1 MANGGLSKQGDQ
13 HNMASLLE
21 YSCLPR
27 LVDAAL
33 SHGESPE
40 LSMVRS
46 WCDRLTA
53 ERLEAEAWL
62 GYSPEQLRQLWVS
75 KCHKGREAQKLFE
88 VPVGSQEFA
97 KLTTLFKTAPKEP
110 AAYGGAS
117 PAAWAQTNILRIE
130 RVENGLQ
137 LDGSARPYFESLQSS
152 LKDQD
157 VHFEPGV
164 HTRWVFH
171 GTDAIE
177 SIVSNPIAGFQPL
190 ASGSKGASLWGC
202 GTYFA
207 RDAKYVAD
215 GSFCNRRPDGTRQM
229 LLCLAMTG
237 MPCLGDPQHKGV
249 LPMRQGSHR
258 YNSTVDS
265 LSSPEIFIVQHP
277 SAVYPA
283 YVITFA

>member
-1 MANGGLSKQGDQ
+1 MGFT
-13 HNMASLLE
+13 
-21 YSCLPR
+21 
-27 LVDAAL
+27 V
-33 SHGESPE
+33 
-40 LSMVRS
+40 
-46 WCDRLTA
+46 
-53 ERLEAEAWL
+53 
-62 GYSPEQLRQLWVS
+62 
-75 KCHKGREAQKLFE
+75 
-88 VPVGSQEFA
+88 
-97 KLTTLFKTAPKEP
+97 APKEP

-117 PAAWAQTNILRIE
+117 PVAWAQTRILRIE

-137 LDGSARPYFESLQSS
+137 LDGSARPYFESLASS
-152 LKDQD
+152 LREQE
-157 VHFEPGV
+157 VCFEPGV

-190 ASGSKGASLWGC
+190 ASGTKGASLWGS

-215 GSFCNRRPDGTRQM
+215 GSFCKRGPNGTRQM
-229 LLCLAMTG
+229 LACLAMTG
-237 MPCLGDPQHKGV
+237 MPCLGDPQQKGV
-249 LPMRQGSHR
+249 LPIRQGVHR

-265 LSSPEIFIVQHP
+265 LSNPEIFIVQHP